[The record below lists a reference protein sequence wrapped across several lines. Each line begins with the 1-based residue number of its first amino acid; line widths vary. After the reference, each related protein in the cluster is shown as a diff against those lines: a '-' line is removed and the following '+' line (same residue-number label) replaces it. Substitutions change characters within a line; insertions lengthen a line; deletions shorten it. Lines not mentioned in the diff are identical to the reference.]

1 MDRPKIVVFSGP
13 TSTIANSPTLVTS
26 NKGRSGDDRPL
37 SGRFDHLVAQSL
49 YEPITI
55 RIKKFSGHPLEED
68 ASDVYFDDGKDY
80 YEVELHPEDG
90 AYLLPYM
97 ARRKDGSERRAPFE
111 AGDMTTVG
119 GKRSFLMPRGFSRTS
134 TGQSQDATSMGRA
147 TCSAAW
153 PISSSSESFHQPD
166 TPGKVKRPAR
176 TISPTNR
183 SPSAVEPA
191 TRI

>member
-97 ARRKDGSERRAPFE
+97 ARRKDGSERGAPFE
-111 AGDMTTVG
+111 AGDMTNPAIGYGGRQTFFPDASRIFADIDRTVAG
-119 GKRSFLMPRGFSRTS
+119 R
-134 TGQSQDATSMGRA
+134 DEIGRA
-147 TCSAAW
+147 
-153 PISSSSESFHQPD
+153 H
-166 TPGKVKRPAR
+166 V
-176 TISPTNR
+176 
-183 SPSAVEPA
+183 
-191 TRI
+191 